1 MAQLGLAPPASQ
13 GQNRPNAPGSGT
25 YTYPQAPAGASQVYA
40 PLSGGYYNQMAQQMA
55 GPGYAMPHFQFSGL
69 NALGAQ
75 GAPGG
80 PGNTGPF
87 QGGPGTSGPPSG
99 MGTGLGPYAFG
110 GSGNGNLGGMGSYAP
125 FVGNGGSYGNNSF
138 PGSLTLGGGNV
149 TGGYSPSSPLGS
161 LIGGMLGGTVGGLP
175 GALLGHVLGNSFG
188 GGTGGLTLPN
198 GTTLP
203 TQNMNLPPTS
213 IPMPT
218 QNINLAQPII
228 NPATGM
234 PYGTAYGETP
244 AGQQALN
251 TERNFSNQANS
262 FTQEAM
268 NPDLWGGRHLRI

>member
-69 NALGAQ
+69 NALGAR
-75 GAPGG
+75 
-80 PGNTGPF
+80 
-87 QGGPGTSGPPSG
+87 GPGTSGPPSG

-110 GSGNGNLGGMGSYAP
+110 GSGNGNLD
-125 FVGNGGSYGNNSF
+125 GGSYGNNSF

-228 NPATGM
+228 DPATGM
-234 PYGTAYGETP
+234 PYGTAYFDTP

-251 TERNFSNQANS
+251 EEQNFFNQALS
-262 FTQEAM
+262 SQQEALI
-268 NPDLWGGRHLRI
+268 NGYSTYRHEQR